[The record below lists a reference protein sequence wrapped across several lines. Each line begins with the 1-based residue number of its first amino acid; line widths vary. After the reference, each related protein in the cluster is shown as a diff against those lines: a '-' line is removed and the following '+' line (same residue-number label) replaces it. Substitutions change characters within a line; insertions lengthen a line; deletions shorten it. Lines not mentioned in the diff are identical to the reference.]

1 MYGNGIG
8 AVPALSHHCDTF
20 EAMRRALLLLLAVLV
35 SGIAHAAKTLDIF
48 FVDVEGGQATL
59 IVTPAGQ
66 SLLVDTGWRGFNGRD
81 ADRIIQATK
90 KAHIK
95 KIDYVLITHYHRD
108 HVGGAPN
115 LADRIPVGTWLDH
128 GPNREDIK
136 VVREDFADY
145 ERISKAQHQV
155 VKPGDRIPLKG
166 VDVTIV
172 SADGAVLAEPLTGS
186 GQENSACASTAK
198 RDVDNTENARSA
210 GFVLAYGAFKF
221 ADLGDLTWN
230 KELDLTCPVNKLG
243 TVGVFL
249 ISHHG
254 MNLSNSPALVDALHP
269 RVAIMD
275 NGARK
280 GGSPEA
286 WQTVRNSPGL
296 EDIWQL
302 HFAIEGGADHN
313 APDPFIANVDEVCQ
327 GKALVLNASE
337 DGSFSVTNTRNNY
350 SKSYPA
356 AGR

>member
-8 AVPALSHHCDTF
+8 AVPALLHYCDTF
-20 EAMRRALLLLLAVLV
+20 GGVQRAILFLLAFSAASL
-35 SGIAHAAKTLDIF
+35 AHAAKTLDIY

-59 IVTPAGQ
+59 IVTPEKQ

-81 ADRIIQATK
+81 ADRIVQAAK

-108 HVGGAPN
+108 HVGGAPQ
-115 LADRIPVGTWLDH
+115 LADRLQVGTWLDH

-145 ERISKAQHQV
+145 KRISRAQHQV
-155 VKPGDRIPLKG
+155 MKPGDHIPLKG
-166 VDVTIV
+166 VDATIV
-172 SADGAVLAEPLTGS
+172 SADGAVIGEPLAGG
-186 GQENSACASTAK
+186 GQANPVCANTPK
-198 RDVDNTENARSA
+198 RDVDNTENARSV
-210 GFVLAYGAFKF
+210 GFVLTWGSFRF
-221 ADLGDLTWN
+221 VDLGDLTWN
-230 KELDLTCPVNKLG
+230 KELELACPANKLG
-243 TVGVFL
+243 TVDVFL
-249 ISHHG
+249 VSHHG

-302 HFAIEGGADHN
+302 HYAVEGGAAHN
-313 APDPFIANVDEVCQ
+313 APDPFTANVDEFCQ
-327 GKALVLNASE
+327 GKALLLTASE
-337 DGSFSVTNTRNNY
+337 DGSFTVTNTRNNY

-356 AGR
+356 GH

>member
-1 MYGNGIG
+1 
-8 AVPALSHHCDTF
+8 
-20 EAMRRALLLLLAVLV
+20 MRRAIFFLLAF
-35 SGIAHAAKTLDIF
+35 SAAGIAHAAKTLDIF

-81 ADRIIQATK
+81 ADRIVQAAK

-108 HVGGAPN
+108 HVGGAPQ
-115 LADRIPVGTWLDH
+115 LADRLAVGTWLDH
-128 GPNREDIK
+128 GPNREDSK
-136 VVREDFADY
+136 VTREDFADY
-145 ERISKAQHQV
+145 ERISKTAHQV
-155 VKPGDRIPLKG
+155 VKPGDTIPLKG

-172 SADGAVLAEPLTGS
+172 SADGAVIAQPLAAGGRDNPV
-186 GQENSACASTAK
+186 CASTAK
-198 RDVDNTENARSA
+198 RDVDATENARSA
-210 GFVLAYGAFKF
+210 GFVLRYGNFRF
-221 ADLGDLTWN
+221 VDLGDLTWN
-230 KELDLTCPVNKLG
+230 KELELACPANKLG
-243 TVGVFL
+243 TVDVYL
-249 ISHHG
+249 VTHHG
-254 MNLSNSPALVDALHP
+254 MNLSNSPAIVDALHP

-302 HFAIEGGADHN
+302 HYAVEGGSDHN
-313 APDPFIANVDEVCQ
+313 APDSFIANVDEACE
-327 GKALVLNASE
+327 GKPLILAASE

-356 AGR
+356 SGQAR